1 MARKKPKGN
10 KRRLCVYLF
19 KDGCSSWEDVFKDSS
34 ALVKCPIKGFAED
47 VMTLFIKG
55 SVSFLPKWLGFFDGF
70 LDKDIESL
78 FNSSSSA
85 ALLVKHDERIFAFTF
100 GYGRSFLNLNLIED
114 NFGLK
119 VALNNINADKIRSV
133 DIKNLDTVVRHSK
146 VQTSQAGTVDD
157 FGLNIDRD
165 ILNAVTGLS
174 NDEVLGKQV
183 SGAVSLHISIPVKV
197 DDLPELCTK
206 LLKKF
211 NDKTYKER
219 FPWVDHITDV
229 KNTALIEE
237 LNSLLI
243 KAIHDKDFERLFLAI
258 PEIINW
264 ELVQGFKYK
273 PSDQQVR
280 EDIHM
285 ADVLPPDEEL
295 REKVNLAWLKRKK
308 VLCVSSDTEEVIYSW
323 SFYKCINYE
332 IKKSDKDAFTYLLS
346 AGKWFKIDT
355 DYVNSVSKET
365 KDIPEYSNFQF
376 LEHEGENEGEYN
388 ERVYESDKER
398 CVLMDKKNIVYGGGR
413 SRIEFCDLFIDKKD
427 FVHVKR
433 FRGSSALSHLF
444 FQGLNSAF
452 LLLTDFGFLKKVNKE
467 LPQAWKFGESSQIRA
482 SDYEVVFAVIS
493 KVKKGTKDIFP
504 FFSKVSLLQVYKQLK
519 AYGYKVS
526 IAKIEVKE
534 EQEQNNNAKNNR

>member
-1 MARKKPKGN
+1 MVRKKSKDN

-19 KDGCSSWEDVFKDSS
+19 KDSCSSLEDVLKDSS
-34 ALVKCPIKGFAED
+34 ALVKYPIKGFAED
-47 VMTLFIKG
+47 VMALFIKG
-55 SVSFLPKWLGFFDGF
+55 SVPFLPKWLNFFDGF
-70 LDKDIESL
+70 LDKDIEGL

-85 ALLVKHDERIFAFTF
+85 VLLVKHEERFFAFTF
-100 GYGRSFLNLNLIED
+100 GYGRSSLNLNLVED

-119 VALNNINADKIRSV
+119 VALNSINADKIRSV

-146 VQTSQAGTVDD
+146 VQTSQAGTVDN

-183 SGAVSLHISIPVKV
+183 SGAVSLYISIPVKV
-197 DDLPELCTK
+197 DGLPPLCTK
-206 LLKKF
+206 LLEKF
-211 NDKTYKER
+211 REKTYKER

-229 KNTALIEE
+229 KNTTLIEE

-273 PSDQQVR
+273 PSDEEVR
-280 EDIHM
+280 EDIHI

-295 REKVNLAWLKRKK
+295 REKVNLGWLKRKQ
-308 VLCVSSDTEEVIYSW
+308 VLCVSSDNEEVIYNW

-332 IKKSDKDAFTYLLS
+332 IKKSDKDGFNYLLT

-355 DYVNSVSKET
+355 DYVNSVSEEI

-376 LEHEGENEGEYN
+376 PEHEGETESDYN
-388 ERVYESDKER
+388 KRVYESDKKR
-398 CVLMDKKNIVYGGGR
+398 CVLMDKKNIVYGGGQ
-413 SRIEFCDLFIDKKD
+413 SRIEFCDLFIDKRD

-467 LPQAWKFGESSQIRA
+467 LPQTWRFSEPTQVRAFG
-482 SDYEVVFAVIS
+482 YEVVFAVIS
-493 KVKKGTKDIFP
+493 KVKKGVKDIFP

-519 AYGYKVS
+519 AYGYNVS
-526 IAKIEVKE
+526 IAKIEVKKE
-534 EQEQNNNAKNNR
+534 